1 MTSNLKVLLALGL
14 MFSLLI
20 IGTVGYAFLE
30 GYAFID
36 ALYMAVITLGT
47 VGYRE
52 VQPLSE
58 PGKMFTIFLIIAGI
72 GTVAYAV
79 TQVVEYLITTIV
91 FRRKRMERM
100 ITKLSDHVIICG
112 YGRIGEQV
120 AARLKARSVD
130 FVIIE
135 REEHVLEKLDGLG
148 YLYIDGNAT
157 DDNSLQQARIE
168 TASSV
173 VATLPTDADNVY
185 VTLSARNLRPDI
197 RIIARA
203 SDAISATKV
212 KQAGANKVISPYE
225 IGGRYI
231 ANAVLRPHVVNFM
244 DVVNSS
250 NEASTGSLEIE
261 ELEVG
266 PHCNY
271 ADKALRDTGI
281 RSELNIIVL
290 AVRTPDGE
298 FEYNPSP
305 DTVLVPGSMLICI
318 GMAAKLDRLAKQLGV
333 AAE

>member
-14 MFSLLI
+14 MVSLLI
-20 IGTVGYAFLE
+20 IGTLGYAILE
-30 GYAFID
+30 GYGFID

-58 PGKMFTIFLIIAGI
+58 PGKLFTIFLIIAGI

-79 TQVVEYLITTIV
+79 TQVVEYLISTIV

-100 ITKLSDHVIICG
+100 IAKLSDHVIICG

-120 AARLKARSVD
+120 ASRLQARGVA

-135 REEHVLEKLDGLG
+135 REEAVLERLDALG
-148 YLYIDGNAT
+148 FLYVDGNAT
-157 DDNSLQQARIE
+157 NDTSLQNAQIQS
-168 TASSV
+168 ASTI

-185 VTLSARNLRPDI
+185 VALSARNLRPDI

-212 KQAGANKVISPYE
+212 KQAGADKVISPYD

-250 NEASTGSLEIE
+250 NEAATGSLEIE
-261 ELEVG
+261 ELRVT

-271 ADKALRDTGI
+271 ANMALRDTNI

-305 DTVLVPGSMLICI
+305 DTILVPDSMLICI
-318 GMAAKLDRLAKQLGV
+318 GMASKLDRLAKQLGV
-333 AAE
+333 VEE